1 MLIYFGFSVKCWN
14 FKFFVLYVYLS
25 IFVWFFYNI
34 CFMSI
39 CFYVYNFVFKVEIF
53 KYEFEYNEVV
63 IEEEDYI

>member
-1 MLIYFGFSVKCWN
+1 
-14 FKFFVLYVYLS
+14 
-25 IFVWFFYNI
+25 
-34 CFMSI
+34 MSI